1 MNLLFLFCVLALI
14 DLDVFRECVTILR
27 SLYMF
32 LMFMGKENFLPRVLI
47 LWKRTSLFTVIS
59 VLVYMSK
66 AYSYLRIYTTDRL
79 M

>member
-14 DLDVFRECVTILR
+14 DLGVFRELVTISR

-32 LMFMGKENFLPRVLI
+32 LMFMRKENIFPHVLI
-47 LWKRTSLFTVIS
+47 LWERTSLFTVIQ